1 LQKSNEEKLA
11 DVRRLAHLVR
21 NDLFSSR
28 ETLSKMDEYVAQLAS
43 AVPAK
48 GGARMAVFLAYHM
61 ALNTMSDKLLELAAD
76 ENAKPMEFIV
86 DKIPVVFDTNQTT
99 DQ

>member
-21 NDLFSSR
+21 NELFSSR
-28 ETLSKMDEYVAQLAS
+28 ETLSKMDEYVAQIAN
-43 AVPAK
+43 AVPTK

-86 DKIPVVFDTNQTT
+86 DKIPVVFEKKQIQD
-99 DQ
+99 

>member
-1 LQKSNEEKLA
+1 MQKSHEEKLA
-11 DVRRLAHLVR
+11 DVRKLAHLVR

-28 ETLSKMDEYVAQLAS
+28 ETLPEMYQYVAQIAG
-43 AVPAK
+43 AVPTK
-48 GGARMAVFLAYHM
+48 GGARMAIFLAYHM

-86 DKIPVVFDTNQTT
+86 DNIPVVFETEQTK

>member
-1 LQKSNEEKLA
+1 
-11 DVRRLAHLVR
+11 
-21 NDLFSSR
+21 
-28 ETLSKMDEYVAQLAS
+28 MYEYVTQIAS
-43 AVPAK
+43 AVPSK
-48 GGARMAVFLAYHM
+48 GGARMAVFLVYHM

-86 DKIPVVFDTNQTT
+86 DKIPVVFETNQTK